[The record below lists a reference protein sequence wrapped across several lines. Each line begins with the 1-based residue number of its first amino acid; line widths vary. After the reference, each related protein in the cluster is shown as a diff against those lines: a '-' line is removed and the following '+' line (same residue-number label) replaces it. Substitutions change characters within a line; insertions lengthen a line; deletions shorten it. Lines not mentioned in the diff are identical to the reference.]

1 MLCVLELLEHFQSAE
16 ALSLQVT
23 MQLLEIPGHL
33 ELYALTRNQQ
43 RAARAVGI
51 GASRVKFVRGDV
63 TDSRTLQAACMGKD
77 AVICCLAA
85 RAGHRPGPFPEL
97 CNEATAHHMPHLS
110 AGWRLPWNNRDTPK
124 YVDYLGVA
132 NLAKAAAEAGVPK
145 FILTSCL
152 GVTRMSLTNLI
163 LNVMKGRVMHWKFEG
178 EQVKHLYTAVAVLT
192 PDCIYLLHRALKE
205 NFRKRSGLSYYIVRP
220 GGLNNKDGGQEGIM
234 VSQGDRINGRIC
246 RKDVASVLVGC
257 LEDAARPNV
266 TFEVVNDKAL
276 PPPDIRSIFTQI
288 LT

>member
-1 MLCVLELLEHFQSAE
+1 MQLSCQCSVTDSRVGMAKQVLVVGCS
-16 ALSLQVT
+16 SGVGLQVT
-23 MQLLEIPGHL
+23 MQLLEVPGHF
-33 ELYALTRNQQ
+33 EVYALTRNQQ

-85 RAGHRPGPFPEL
+85 RAG
-97 CNEATAHHMPHLS
+97 
-110 AGWRLPWNNRDTPK
+110 WRLPWNNRDTPK
-124 YVDYLGVA
+124 YVDYLGVE

-145 FILTSCL
+145 LILTSCL

-178 EQVKHLYTAVAVLT
+178 EK
-192 PDCIYLLHRALKE
+192 ALKQSYK
-205 NFRKRSGLSYYIVRP
+205 KRSGLSYYIVRP

-234 VSQGDRINGRIC
+234 ISQGDRINGRIC

-266 TFEVVNDKAL
+266 TFEVVNDKTL
-276 PPPDIRSIFTQI
+276 PPPDISSIFTLIPDPDIARASQ
-288 LT
+288 